1 MTILGRL
8 AGHGGHG
15 LNGVPNREY
24 RTDQTAAL
32 LKRMGVHAGAF
43 DFLLIGA
50 DGRHYWR
57 ELERGRVPLSE
68 AQIRF
73 REALFSRPHGVAKS
87 FDEAVAWLRTWSV
100 LRPLKVQ

>member
-73 REALFSRPHGVAKS
+73 REALFSRSAAHRLSQV
-87 FDEAVAWLRTWSV
+87 
-100 LRPLKVQ
+100 